1 MIIYIILLAEFMYNK
16 PNHQHQPTIYPKAF
30 SRPKPP
36 RCPRA
41 HAQPE
46 CTQFSRS
53 DSGSNL
59 PIGKR

>member
-1 MIIYIILLAEFMYNK
+1 MYNK